1 MAGLNSDMAQTSELS
16 DQEFKRSMI
25 YILRE
30 LLKKLNNIQ
39 EQMGDVSRETEVLRK
54 NRKGTLHI
62 KNTVTDMKNTF
73 NKLSDRLNRVK
84 ERISKLEDVSIE
96 TSETE
101 IQKGKIVKRHNRVSK
116 TCGSIRK
123 IGNAK
128 H

>member
-16 DQEFKRSMI
+16 DQEFKTSMI
-25 YILRE
+25 YMLRE

-54 NRKGTLHI
+54 NQKGMLHI

-96 TSETE
+96 TSKTE
-101 IQKGKIVKRHNRVSK
+101 IQKGKIVKK
-116 TCGSIRK
+116 T
-123 IGNAK
+123 
-128 H
+128 